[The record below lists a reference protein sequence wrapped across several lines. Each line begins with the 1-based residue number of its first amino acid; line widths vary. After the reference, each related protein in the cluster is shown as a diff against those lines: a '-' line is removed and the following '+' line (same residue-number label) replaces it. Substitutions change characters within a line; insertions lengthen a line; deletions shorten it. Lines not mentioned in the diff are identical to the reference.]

1 MKITRSQITSLLFS
15 LLFISC
21 SIANAEYK
29 PYTEQDTKQQ
39 KMEERQQKREAKR
52 EEKQEKKEMKQK
64 GMKQKV
70 KSYSEVLL
78 EQAETLELTDQQLG
92 KILRIQ
98 MTNKKT
104 RKELIAKPH
113 KSMKKALKELRNPAA
128 NEASIRKAEK
138 AHTDD
143 FDALVDA
150 ELKVRKNINNVLT
163 PKQREKLKTMKLPE
177 EEKMN

>member
-1 MKITRSQITSLLFS
+1 MISLLVSLLFLS
-15 LLFISC
+15 N
-21 SIANAEYK
+21 IASAEYK
-29 PYTEQDTKQQ
+29 PYNNTEQETKRQ
-39 KMEERQQKREAKR
+39 KMEKRQQKRDDKK
-52 EEKQEKKEMKQK
+52 EEKKMKQK

-70 KSYSEVLL
+70 KSYSEVIL

-104 RKELIAKPH
+104 RKELLAKPH

-128 NEASIRKAEK
+128 DEASIRKAAR

-143 FDALVDA
+143 FDTLAEA
-150 ELKVRKNINNVLT
+150 ELKVRKNINDTLT
-163 PKQREKLKTMKLPE
+163 PKQREKLKSMQLPD
-177 EEKMN
+177 EEKMNE

>member
-1 MKITRSQITSLLFS
+1 MKITKPQITSLLFS
-15 LLFISC
+15 LLFLSC

-39 KMEERQQKREAKR
+39 KMEERQQKKED
-52 EEKQEKKEMKQK
+52 KKEDMKMKQK

-70 KSYSEVLL
+70 KSYSEVVL
-78 EQAETLELTDQQLG
+78 EQAKALELTDQQLG

-104 RKELIAKPH
+104 RKELLAKPH
-113 KSMKKALKELRNPAA
+113 KSMKKALKELRNPVAD
-128 NEASIRKAEK
+128 EASIRKAAK

-143 FDALVDA
+143 FDTLVDA
-150 ELKVRKNINNVLT
+150 ELKVRKNINDVLT

-177 EEKMN
+177 EEKMNE